1 MSKCEG
7 FDQEM
12 HIYKQR
18 YARHNKQSTIF
29 TLLQK
34 LCINFQKIRKINVS
48 VSTLYAQYNINFY
61 SNMGLFYETFMQIL
75 KRLGIYKARYYTSKI
90 LNEE

>member
-29 TLLQK
+29 TPPEIMYKLPKDQK
-34 LCINFQKIRKINVS
+34 DQCFCIDIIC
-48 VSTLYAQYNINFY
+48 AI
-61 SNMGLFYETFMQIL
+61 
-75 KRLGIYKARYYTSKI
+75 
-90 LNEE
+90 